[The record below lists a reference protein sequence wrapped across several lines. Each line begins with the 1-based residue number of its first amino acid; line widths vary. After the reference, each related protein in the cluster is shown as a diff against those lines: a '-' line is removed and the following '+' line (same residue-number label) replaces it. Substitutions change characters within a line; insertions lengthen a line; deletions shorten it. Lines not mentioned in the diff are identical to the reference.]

1 VNDATPTEDVS
12 AVRARVSELEAALVV
27 ERELRVAWERK
38 HERLLGAYQALAQQ
52 LELIRRRLFVAK
64 AERID
69 TTQLELEFAGTLAAL
84 DALAAQIEPATSGAG
99 PSPSP
104 SPAGGKPRKR
114 TPSTGR
120 RDLRELDV
128 PEERIEIIDPA
139 LEGTVARLGTE
150 ETSRMMWRRAGY
162 VRVVTSRIK
171 YLPAVSLAAER
182 AEPPAT
188 DGTPVPPAA
197 APATTDDVSEPAA
210 IVPAESPMPRV
221 VTAPLPPEMIERS
234 FGTPSLWAHVVA
246 DKLCWGLPLYR
257 QEERFAHAGFRIDRG
272 TLCRWMEEL
281 GLTVGATVVHAMREE
296 ALRTAFCIA
305 TDATGIL
312 VQPIRSGDKQ
322 RRACQRGHYF
332 VQLADADHVFFEY
345 TPKETSAAVGE
356 LFRGYTGYVQADAKS
371 VYYFLYRPPDPRG
384 SPDDGEPECAVCRE
398 VGCWSHNRTKWWEA
412 AIVTEDVVAREGL
425 ARIARIFALDR
436 SWQDRPH
443 PEIKALREQY
453 LRPHVDGFFAFVDAE
468 YERVR
473 EQRGL
478 LRTALGYAHR
488 QRDALTRFF
497 EDGRLKLTNNGA
509 ERELRRVATG
519 RKAWLFVGSDD
530 HAQAAGNLL
539 TLIASARLHK
549 LDPRGLPVRPVPGPA
564 AVAAGPLHRA
574 RAQVLA
580 RHPRAHGRRPAR
592 GRDRLAHD
600 PAAPAEVGDR
610 APSELASSR
619 FERAI
624 TPRFAP
630 ERGSCS
636 GYDSSCA

>member
-1 VNDATPTEDVS
+1 MNDATPTEDVS

-221 VTAPLPPEMIERS
+221 VTAPRPPEMIERS

-246 DKLCWGLPLYR
+246 
-257 QEERFAHAGFRIDRG
+257 
-272 TLCRWMEEL
+272 
-281 GLTVGATVVHAMREE
+281 
-296 ALRTAFCIA
+296 
-305 TDATGIL
+305 
-312 VQPIRSGDKQ
+312 
-322 RRACQRGHYF
+322 
-332 VQLADADHVFFEY
+332 
-345 TPKETSAAVGE
+345 
-356 LFRGYTGYVQADAKS
+356 
-371 VYYFLYRPPDPRG
+371 
-384 SPDDGEPECAVCRE
+384 
-398 VGCWSHNRTKWWEA
+398 
-412 AIVTEDVVAREGL
+412 
-425 ARIARIFALDR
+425 
-436 SWQDRPH
+436 
-443 PEIKALREQY
+443 
-453 LRPHVDGFFAFVDAE
+453 
-468 YERVR
+468 
-473 EQRGL
+473 
-478 LRTALGYAHR
+478 
-488 QRDALTRFF
+488 
-497 EDGRLKLTNNGA
+497 
-509 ERELRRVATG
+509 
-519 RKAWLFVGSDD
+519 
-530 HAQAAGNLL
+530 
-539 TLIASARLHK
+539 
-549 LDPRGLPVRPVPGPA
+549 
-564 AVAAGPLHRA
+564 
-574 RAQVLA
+574 
-580 RHPRAHGRRPAR
+580 
-592 GRDRLAHD
+592 
-600 PAAPAEVGDR
+600 
-610 APSELASSR
+610 
-619 FERAI
+619 
-624 TPRFAP
+624 
-630 ERGSCS
+630 
-636 GYDSSCA
+636 